1 MEKIGPLELI
11 IVLVIVIMI
20 FGVGK
25 LPQAA
30 GSLGKAMREFRKESA
45 RTDDTKDEE
54 EEVAPKRKPRATA
67 RKASAARAGVKKES
81 VAESTEPAK
90 AALPAKAP
98 AEDQDKPEDIAK
110 AA

>member
-1 MEKIGPLELI
+1 MEKIGPMQLI
-11 IVLVIVIMI
+11 IILVIVIMI

-45 RTDDTKDEE
+45 RTDDSEDEV
-54 EEVAPKRKPRATA
+54 EEVAPKKKA
-67 RKASAARAGVKKES
+67 RRTVRRASAAKATAEKAP
-81 VAESTEPAK
+81 VAKPTEPAK
-90 AALPAKAP
+90 AALPVKAP
-98 AEDQDKPEDIAK
+98 VEDKPGEIGK

>member
-11 IVLVIVIMI
+11 IILVIVIMI

-45 RTDDTKDEE
+45 RTDDSED
-54 EEVAPKRKPRATA
+54 EVAPKKKRRKTVQ
-67 RKASAARAGVKKES
+67 KASTAKAKDEETAVVKP
-81 VAESTEPAK
+81 TQPAK
-90 AALPAKAP
+90 AALPVTTTVEEKAKP
-98 AEDQDKPEDIAK
+98 QETVKPS
-110 AA
+110 